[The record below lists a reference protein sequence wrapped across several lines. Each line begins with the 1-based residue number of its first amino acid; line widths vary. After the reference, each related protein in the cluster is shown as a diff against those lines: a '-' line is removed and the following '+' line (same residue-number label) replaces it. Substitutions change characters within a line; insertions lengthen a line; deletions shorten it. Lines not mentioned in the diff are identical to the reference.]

1 MADTNIHSLA
11 LQDILLSI
19 AEGLNKAQNELNNM
33 QPYDEYG
40 RPNTI
45 YHVPYLDFNLQV
57 VTEFEN
63 TSTPV
68 QAAAGGAIAAAA
80 QPAAVNQKQLKKGA
94 AKAAVAAAAVSP
106 APNRALAQPRSFL
119 RFTPVHQ
126 VAPVN
131 TSTKNTAKI
140 ESSISGRFVAV
151 VPNEG
156 LPQIFIISEATVP
169 VISTGVY
176 KFSIKVQVKNA
187 SNEVMSNT
195 RVEFNFDAI
204 TSNSLSNVPIANK
217 PVFSKNEGLTDID
230 GRVDV
235 DITLNA
241 TDYNNG
247 STFCFVINT
256 SNIQKT
262 ISVSK

>member
-1 MADTNIHSLA
+1 MADSNIHTLA

-63 TSTPV
+63 TTA
-68 QAAAGGAIAAAA
+68 QAQGAAGVDPMTPIK
-80 QPAAVNQKQLKKGA
+80 PLPLIKGA
-94 AKAAVAAAAVSP
+94 AKKSAKALAAAAP
-106 APNRALAQPRSFL
+106 AFTAATAFTQPRSFL
-119 RFTPVHQ
+119 RFTPVHV

-131 TSTKNTAKI
+131 SATKNTAKI

-156 LPQIFIISEATVP
+156 LPQIFIISETTTP

-187 SNEVMSNT
+187 SNEIMANT
-195 RVEFNFDAI
+195 RVEFNFDAV
-204 TSNSLSNVPIANK
+204 TSNSLSTVPIANR
-217 PVFSKNEGLTDID
+217 PVFSKNEGLTDSE
-230 GRVDV
+230 GRVSV
-235 DITLNA
+235 DIALNA

>member
-1 MADTNIHSLA
+1 MADTKIHSLA

-68 QAAAGGAIAAAA
+68 QAAAVAPMAASM
-80 QPAAVNQKQLKKGA
+80 PALKKGA
-94 AKAAVAAAAVSP
+94 AKKTAAKGAAMQAAAATTF
-106 APNRALAQPRSFL
+106 AAAQPKSFL
-119 RFTPVHQ
+119 RFTPVHI

-131 TSTKNTAKI
+131 SATKNTAKI

-156 LPQIFIISEATVP
+156 LPQIFIISETSTP
-169 VISTGVY
+169 VIKNGKY
-176 KFSIKVQVKNA
+176 AFSIKVQVKNA

-195 RVEFNFDAI
+195 RVEFNFDLV
-204 TSNSLSNVPIANK
+204 TSNSLSDTPIAYR
-217 PVFSKNEGLTDID
+217 PEFSKNEGLTNVD
-230 GRVDV
+230 GKIDV
-235 DITLNA
+235 DIEIDE
-241 TDYNNG
+241 TDFNNG
-247 STFCFVINT
+247 SIFCFVINT

>member
-33 QPYDEYG
+33 APYDEYG

-63 TSTPV
+63 TTVPV
-68 QAAAGGAIAAAA
+68 QAAAGDVMAAS
-80 QPAAVNQKQLKKGA
+80 QQVLKKGA
-94 AKAAVAAAAVSP
+94 AKKMAAKGAVMQAALNTGFAVA
-106 APNRALAQPRSFL
+106 QPKSFL

-156 LPQIFIISEATVP
+156 LPQIFIISEATTP

-187 SNEVMSNT
+187 SNEVLSNT
-195 RVEFNFDAI
+195 RVEFNFDAF
-204 TSNSLSNVPIANK
+204 TSNSLSAVPIANK
-217 PVFSKNEGLTDID
+217 PVFSKNEGLTDKD
-230 GRVDV
+230 GKVDV
-235 DITLNA
+235 DIALNA
-241 TDYNNG
+241 TDYNNR